1 MPKIVEIDLQDERKP
16 DNQKFFNLLDQFKWN
31 DLIERVKDEQLLG
44 ILIEE
49 MINGSKQ
56 DS

>member
-16 DNQKFFNLLDQFKWN
+16 DNQKFFNLLDQSKWN

-44 ILIEE
+44 IVIEE
-49 MINGSKQ
+49 LINGPNQNS
-56 DS
+56 

>member
-16 DNQKFFNLLDQFKWN
+16 DNQKFFNLLDQSKWS

-44 ILIEE
+44 IVIEE
-49 MINGSKQ
+49 LINGPNQNS
-56 DS
+56 